1 MKLFIVLK
9 YPDMLYNEVFKSNKV
24 YFYLTIKDIY
34 QKIYKTP
41 IYTGSV
47 INNKFEIK
55 CVYDNKKSY
64 VYDSYKSDC
73 LSTKLFKIISLLL
86 FVTILCI
93 VIYIVLKKNKFF
105 NIKMELNNTIF
116 I

>member
-64 VYDSYKSDC
+64 
-73 LSTKLFKIISLLL
+73 I
-86 FVTILCI
+86 
-93 VIYIVLKKNKFF
+93 
-105 NIKMELNNTIF
+105 
-116 I
+116 